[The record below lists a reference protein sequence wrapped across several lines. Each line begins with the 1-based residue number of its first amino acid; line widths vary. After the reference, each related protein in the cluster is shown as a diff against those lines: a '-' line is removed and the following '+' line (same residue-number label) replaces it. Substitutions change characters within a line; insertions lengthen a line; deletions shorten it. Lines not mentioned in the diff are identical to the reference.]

1 MITEAEP
8 IFFVAE
14 QIFCSF
20 FTVELV
26 PLRNQR
32 DLPCQGLVNVLFLG
46 DFEDVFLRFSK
57 IFKDFQVSVRYMKDR
72 LVI

>member
-1 MITEAEP
+1 MFAMYFPRGSEIPEEVITEAEP

-26 PLRNQR
+26 ALRNR
-32 DLPCQGLVNVLFLG
+32 DSQ
-46 DFEDVFLRFSK
+46 
-57 IFKDFQVSVRYMKDR
+57 
-72 LVI
+72 